1 MKKIFVAFLLC
12 LSHWCFSQEPPFSE
26 AILKYTQNNLLH
38 FGTLKNAN
46 GFVYVDVDNKY
57 IHELIQF
64 IEKSGFQK
72 PPYFEDK
79 DVLGAHITVIYPNEM
94 EQYNI
99 EKIDEIGLTI
109 FFQPVECKLI
119 IPPNWKEIDQV
130 YFVVVDSPQ
139 LDQIREKYGL
149 PNRGYKFH
157 ITIGVKP
164 KTLEAISN

>member
-1 MKKIFVAFLLC
+1 MKIFFVFVLLC
-12 LSHWCFSQEPPFSE
+12 ISHCCFSQEAPFSE
-26 AILKYTQNNLLH
+26 AVLKYTQNNLPN

-46 GFVYVDVDNKY
+46 GFVYLDIDNKY

-72 PPYFEDK
+72 PPYFEDI

-94 EQYNI
+94 KQYNI
-99 EKIDEIGLTI
+99 QQIDETGLTI
-109 FFQPVECKLI
+109 FFQPVECKLVT
-119 IPPNWKEIDQV
+119 PPNGKEMGEV
-130 YFVVVDSPQ
+130 YFLVVDSPQ

-149 PNRGYKFH
+149 PNREDKFL